1 MSVTRNTFDQYF
13 VPVYNPAEF
22 IPEKGEGSKVWD
34 DTGKEYIDFAGG
46 IAVSA
51 LGHNHPAMKQALSEQ
66 ADKLWHLSN
75 AYTNK
80 PALTLAKTLV
90 ENTFA
95 DLVFFANSGAEANEA
110 ALKLARKVGSSI
122 RPSKTQIIS
131 FVKSFHGR
139 TLFTVSVGGQE
150 KYAKQFAPLPSDIK
164 HATYNDIDSVKAIIG
179 ADTCAV
185 ILEPIQG
192 EGGIIPA
199 DKGFLQ
205 ALRQLC
211 DDNDALLIFD
221 EVQTGVGR
229 TGKLYA
235 YMDTGVSPDV
245 LTTAKALGGGFPIGA
260 MLATKKAGDQLVI
273 GDHGT
278 TYGGNPLACAVAN
291 AVLATI
297 NDDKLL
303 QGVDERHRYFV
314 DKLNQ
319 INAKYNVF
327 KTVRG
332 KGLLLGCVLKAD
344 YAGRAK
350 DIVNLAGKHRLMC
363 LVAGTDVV
371 RFTPS
376 LIIDYADIDEGLA
389 RFEQALAEFVNQ
401 KQ

>member
-110 ALKLARKVGSSI
+110 ALKLVRKVGSSI

-199 DKGFLQ
+199 NKAFLQ

-260 MLATKKAGDQLVI
+260 MLATQKAGEQLVI

-327 KTVRG
+327 ETVRG

>member
-199 DKGFLQ
+199 NKAFLQ

-260 MLATKKAGDQLVI
+260 MLATQKAGEQLVI

-327 KTVRG
+327 ETVRG

-389 RFEQALAEFVNQ
+389 RFEQALAEFVSQ